1 VFEVQLVTA
10 EDKVALSNLDYSV
23 IFKIPI
29 DTTLLE
35 DGQALQVSKCGIW
48 SEMKEYCPFIR
59 VYYRC

>member
-1 VFEVQLVTA
+1 MFEVQLVTA

-35 DGQALQVSKCGIW
+35 DGQALQVSKMW
-48 SEMKEYCPFIR
+48 YME
-59 VYYRC
+59 